1 MQRVTGRSSDQIVD
15 PDNQTT
21 NRSAAAFFHWWKV
34 SSRRT
39 ARLSTR
45 STATSLLGITVM
57 MAQPITV
64 RLPARTGAPGHG
76 AAATVADAALALA
89 MADAAA
95 SRVGRRR
102 PTT

>member
-57 MAQPITV
+57 IGQLIIV
-64 RLPARTGAPGHG
+64 RLLARTGAPGHG
-76 AAATVADAALALA
+76 ATATVAAPALPPA
-89 MADAAA
+89 MADE
-95 SRVGRRR
+95 
-102 PTT
+102 